1 MTSPHGH
8 VQPDEYVSSSPY
20 SQFVLND
27 SETPVDRIL
36 LSDNP
41 SSSNTPSAP
50 QHTQGVGTLVCSRQ
64 HIDIQTTFSL
74 SSNIVQ
80 TRTNQISAARQSNPP
95 QSTALASFNCRDE
108 VSSHESEGFSEQT
121 VNHQSTISQASYQKK
136 RKRM

>member
-27 SETPVDRIL
+27 YETPVDRIL

-50 QHTQGVGTLVCSRQ
+50 QHTQGVGTLQGYPILHSLPPLLHFTVMNLK
-64 HIDIQTTFSL
+64 DSL
-74 SSNIVQ
+74 SKPLIIN
-80 TRTNQISAARQSNPP
+80 
-95 QSTALASFNCRDE
+95 LL
-108 VSSHESEGFSEQT
+108 
-121 VNHQSTISQASYQKK
+121 
-136 RKRM
+136 